1 MMMILGSVLLV
12 VSLLVAVATWPSDR
26 VLVSP
31 TDLEHWAAAALIPGW
46 AWLMISTV
54 TFSGFRQE
62 NYRRGWGPR
71 PPKAAMAVGFALA
84 VACVVTIA
92 GGMFIGV
99 AKGSLRVV
107 GGQYQ
112 VSTCSLNGCEWT
124 TVSLHVYR
132 AWEAKFLRLD
142 SMFSLFGLLM
152 LAVGAQFRWLRTV
165 DRSPK

>member
-1 MMMILGSVLLV
+1 MRAKALAKVCIGAAASALGTRQSRAVSHAGSVSLRDDPRWPPTRYAEWRVRSQVAGALDGMMMILGSVLLV

-71 PPKAAMAVGFALA
+71 PPKVAMAVGFALA

-99 AKGSLRVV
+99 AKG
-107 GGQYQ
+107 
-112 VSTCSLNGCEWT
+112 
-124 TVSLHVYR
+124 
-132 AWEAKFLRLD
+132 
-142 SMFSLFGLLM
+142 
-152 LAVGAQFRWLRTV
+152 
-165 DRSPK
+165 